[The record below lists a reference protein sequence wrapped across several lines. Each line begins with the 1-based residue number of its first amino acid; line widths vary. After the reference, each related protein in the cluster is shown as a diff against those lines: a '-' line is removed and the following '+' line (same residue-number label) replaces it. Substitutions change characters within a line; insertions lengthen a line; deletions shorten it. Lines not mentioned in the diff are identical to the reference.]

1 MKEHRSERPAI
12 WDYSNPRA
20 EKRVSLRKRLAE
32 KPPSAN
38 PPAEASAK
46 TGSPA
51 AKPPQKVRKK
61 K

>member
-1 MKEHRSERPAI
+1 MSWMKEHRSERPSI

-32 KPPSAN
+32 KPPSAK
-38 PPAEASAK
+38 ASTK
-46 TGSPA
+46 G
-51 AKPPQKVRKK
+51 RKK